1 MLVHIID
8 DDAAL
13 ARTIARATRHEGWDA
28 IIHNSADAFLA
39 DLGSLAFGC
48 IVSDINMPGTSGTEL
63 IEILHE
69 KCPEWPMIMIT
80 GYADL
85 TAAIRSFRHGAVHFL
100 QKPFQRVDLIAALR
114 EAADVGEHRLADLAR
129 YRQSQAVHKLTKR
142 EVEILGALAKGLQ
155 SKNIAWELGISTRTV
170 EMHRSNILTKL
181 EAKNTSQAVGL
192 FRMAAA

>member
-1 MLVHIID
+1 MIVHIVD

-13 ARTIARATRHEGWDA
+13 ARTMARAARHEGWEA
-28 IIHNSADAFLA
+28 LIHNSADAFLA
-39 DLGSLAFGC
+39 EISSMPFGC

-85 TAAIRSFRHGAVHFL
+85 TAAIRSFRNGAVHFL
-100 QKPFQRVDLIAALR
+100 QKPFQRSELVAALR
-114 EAADVGEHRLADLAR
+114 EAAEVGERRRADLAR
-129 YRQSQAVHKLTKR
+129 HQQSQAVGKLTKR
-142 EVEILGALAKGLQ
+142 ETEILRALATGLQ
-155 SKNIAWELGISTRTV
+155 SKNIAWEFGISTRTV

-181 EAKNTSQAVGL
+181 AAKNTSQAVGL